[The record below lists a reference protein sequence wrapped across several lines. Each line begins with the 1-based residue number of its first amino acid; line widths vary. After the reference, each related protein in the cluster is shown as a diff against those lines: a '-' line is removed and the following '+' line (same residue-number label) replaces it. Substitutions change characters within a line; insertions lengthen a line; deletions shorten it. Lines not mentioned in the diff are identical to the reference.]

1 MSAVVLDHDG
11 REVERPSTQP
21 RRVRL
26 PRAALDRLAELVGT
40 PSPATQVSPHR
51 AVPGTGDRLGTSARG
66 GDPSPTQDED
76 LDGLLASAGLTESG
90 VPTDHGRAVLAVWHA
105 PTLAIELEVLVE
117 LRSGAVRVRSRQC
130 TLAGWVVCLST
141 ADGHHFELGWLT
153 ADAWR
158 LEVARA
164 AHVDIRSLR
173 PACDPVTVPDVVE
186 TPWEL
191 LLATGEAVRS
201 RRHDLLDQLVADHSG
216 TTLAGG
222 STDSLSAADDS
233 DVRRWHERLESA
245 SCGRLHAVVM
255 GRSARGRPGAG
266 VVEWVLLH
274 DGWRS
279 LTPFT
284 RDGRAMVRI
293 QRSEPADLPGELAVR
308 AAGVTS

>member
-1 MSAVVLDHDG
+1 MSAVVLDRDG
-11 REVERPSTQP
+11 REVQRPSTPP

-26 PRAALDRLAELVGT
+26 PRAAVDRLAELVGA
-40 PSPATQVSPHR
+40 PSPATQLSSRR
-51 AVPGTGDRLGTSARG
+51 ATPGKSDRLATPGRG
-66 GDPSPTQDED
+66 SGSSPTPDEGV
-76 LDGLLASAGLTESG
+76 DGVLAAAGLAESG
-90 VPTDHGRAVLAVWHA
+90 VPTDQGRAVLAVWRA

-130 TLAGWVVCLST
+130 ALAGWVVCLST
-141 ADGHHFELGWLT
+141 ADGHHFELSRLA
-153 ADAWR
+153 ADAWW

-164 AHVDIRSLR
+164 AHVDIRTLR
-173 PACDPVTVPDVVE
+173 PVPAAEAVPDVVE

-201 RRHDLLDQLVADHSG
+201 RRHDLLDQLVEDHPG

-222 STDSLSAADDS
+222 LTDGLRTADDI

-245 SCGRLHAVVM
+245 SCGRLHAAVM
-255 GRSARGRPGAG
+255 GRSGRGRPGAG
-266 VVEWVLLH
+266 VLEWVLLH

-279 LTPFT
+279 LTPLT

-293 QRSEPADLPGELAVR
+293 QRREPVDLPGELAVR

>member
-1 MSAVVLDHDG
+1 MSAVVIDPHG
-11 REVERPSTQP
+11 REVQRPSTPP

-26 PRAALDRLAELVGT
+26 PRAAVDRLAELVGT
-40 PSPATQVSPHR
+40 PSPATQMSGRR
-51 AVPGTGDRLGTSARG
+51 ADPGTSARLGTSGRG
-66 GDPSPTQDED
+66 SEPSPTPDD
-76 LDGLLASAGLTESG
+76 DVDRFLASAGLAESG
-90 VPTDHGRAVLAVWHA
+90 VPTDQGRAVLAVWHA
-105 PTLAIELEVLVE
+105 PTLAIELEALVE

-130 TLAGWVVCLST
+130 ALAGWVVCLST
-141 ADGHHFELGWLT
+141 ADGHHFELSRLG
-153 ADAWR
+153 ADAWW

-164 AHVDIRSLR
+164 AHVDTRALR
-173 PACDPVTVPDVVE
+173 PVPDPEVVPDVVE

-201 RRHDLLDQLVADHSG
+201 RRHDLLGQMVADHSG

-222 STDSLSAADDS
+222 STDGLRVADDT

-245 SCGRLHAVVM
+245 SCGRLHAAVM
-255 GRSARGRPGAG
+255 GRSGRGRPGAG
-266 VVEWVLLH
+266 VLEWVLLH

-279 LTPFT
+279 LTPLT

-293 QRSEPADLPGELAVR
+293 QRREPVDLPGELAVR